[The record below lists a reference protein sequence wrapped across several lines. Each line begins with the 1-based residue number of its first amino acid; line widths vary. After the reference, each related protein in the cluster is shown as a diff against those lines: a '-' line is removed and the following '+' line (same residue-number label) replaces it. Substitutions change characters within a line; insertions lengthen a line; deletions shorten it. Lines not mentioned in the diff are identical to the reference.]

1 MSNILDFFASAA
13 GGSILGPVLSFAGK
27 FVHAK
32 WIRPAEV
39 QSEIALLTA
48 KRNAATEQ
56 AGWEA
61 FAASQK
67 SGTGLEQLPAGTH
80 PIIANLYVGV
90 EAFSRS
96 IRPLLTFAGLPLAAW
111 VYHTLNNSGAT
122 PAQVE
127 MAKEINFMVFM
138 MWSWWFGER
147 YVARSRQPIALTPTG
162 TRT

>member
-1 MSNILDFFASAA
+1 MDAILGFFGSAA
-13 GGSILGPVLSFAGK
+13 GGAIVGPVISFLGK

-39 QSEIALLTA
+39 KAEIDLLTA
-48 KRNAATEQ
+48 KRNAATE
-56 AGWEA
+56 AASWEA

-67 SGTGLEQLPAGTH
+67 QGSGLDEVPKNTH
-80 PIIANLYVGV
+80 PWIANLYVGV

-96 IRPLLTFAGLPLAAW
+96 VRPLLTLMGLPLACW
-111 VYHTLNNSGAT
+111 VYFTLNNPAAT
-122 PAQVE
+122 PAQVD

-147 YVARSRQPIALTPTG
+147 YVARSRQPISLMPESKKP
-162 TRT
+162 

>member
-1 MSNILDFFASAA
+1 MDILSFFSSAA
-13 GGSILGPVLSFAGK
+13 GGAIFGPVISGLGK

-39 QSEIALLTA
+39 ASEIALMTA

-67 SGTGLEQLPAGTH
+67 ANSGLEELPTGVH
-80 PIIANLYVGV
+80 PLVANLYVSV
-90 EAFSRS
+90 EAFSKS
-96 IRPLLTFAGLPLAAW
+96 IRPMLTFMGLPLAAW
-111 VYHTLNNSGAT
+111 VYWTLQNPAAT
-122 PAQVE
+122 AAQIE
-127 MAKEINFMVFM
+127 MAKEVNFMVFM

-147 YVARSRQPIALTPTG
+147 YVARSRQPIALLPSK
-162 TRT
+162 